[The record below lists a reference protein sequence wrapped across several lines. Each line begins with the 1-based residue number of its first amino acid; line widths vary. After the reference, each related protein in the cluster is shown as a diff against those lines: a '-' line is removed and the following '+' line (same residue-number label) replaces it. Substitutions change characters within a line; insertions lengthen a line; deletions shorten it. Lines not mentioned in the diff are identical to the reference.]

1 MWQEFE
7 ESLQKYLPKS
17 DREVISVLRRK
28 YQRTNT
34 EFRHSKQCKS
44 VLRQCLQRIAAR
56 PTRVYM
62 ILNDL
67 KTTLKLQTTGISLN
81 ISKKLSKSPP
91 NLPQSSGLNPTDLD
105 ASGNKLASPV
115 VLQTVEEPL
124 QTSVPTSLNDT
135 KFVDHTED
143 DDVIIL
149 DEPPPAETAHKSH
162 FPPIQSAVPSTSS
175 HPDPPRQPCS
185 QATLDT
191 SRRSVVERLEHLLSR
206 LSKAIRALE
215 EEELDMDALDSNNSS
230 YLKLDG
236 LKRRYLQVWHRLCDA
251 RRMARISGRIV
262 RRRFTYTGCKYPSV
276 NSRIEYLVNDK
287 KKFPDY
293 TDIRRIVSSV
303 NRDENL
309 ELTSSAVTEL
319 AREVF
324 IDVGHLLKRRRQDDL
339 RQDLGCHL
347 TDDLQEEDDPTYY
360 DSALRR
366 QLAHNKTVGELRLNA
381 VFDKYVQLQN
391 ATTPPLVNEDQ
402 GSVDGSDHK
411 SSCKSTEGSR
421 IFLTNDDHSD
431 SDDSDVSR
439 KVDEPP
445 KSISYEVLS
454 LSSESDTDC
463 SQLTSVRPDQSSSG
477 ATTKQ
482 QQPTSPIINL
492 TEDDNNTLSDHSE
505 GMAIV
510 PVVLSA
516 PPTPDHNILP
526 AQSNLHNH
534 TRRTNF
540 SMFNPSQQFFLPSVP
555 IIHQTQHASQTV
567 TMTRQFGCSGLGS
580 MLSTTQLATTKMVCH
595 QLLPTPRSQS
605 FFPILTNNFSSRPS
619 RGRLM
624 PTTHPRN
631 SSFSTF
637 STSSGDRADRNGP
650 PSNPPVAPDTET
662 IVLD

>member
-1 MWQEFE
+1 FE

-34 EFRHSKQCKS
+34 EFRHSKRCRS
-44 VLRQCLQRIAAR
+44 VLHQCLQRIAAR

-67 KTTLKLQTTGISLN
+67 KTTFKLQTTGISLN
-81 ISKKLSKSPP
+81 ISKKPSKSPP
-91 NLPQSSGLNPTDLD
+91 NLPQSSGPNSTDLD
-105 ASGNKLASPV
+105 ASDNKLASPV
-115 VLQTVEEPL
+115 LLQTFEGPS
-124 QTSVPTSLNDT
+124 QTCVPTSLNNT
-135 KFVDHTED
+135 TSADHLED

-162 FPPIQSAVPSTSS
+162 SPPVQSAVPSTSS
-175 HPDPPRQPCS
+175 HPDSPRQPCS

-215 EEELDMDALDSNNSS
+215 EEELDMDALESSNSS

-262 RRRFTYTGCKYPSV
+262 RRRFTYAGCKYPSV
-276 NSRIEYLVNDK
+276 NSRIEYLVNDRR
-287 KKFPDY
+287 KFPDY

-309 ELTSSAVTEL
+309 ELGSSAVSDL

-360 DSALRR
+360 DSTLRR

-391 ATTPPLVNEDQ
+391 ATTPPLVNEDT
-402 GSVDGSDHK
+402 GGVDGSDRK
-411 SSCKSTEGSR
+411 SSCKSTEVSR
-421 IFLTNDDHSD
+421 IISTNDDHSD

-463 SQLTSVRPDQSSSG
+463 SKLTSVRPDQSTSG
-477 ATTKQ
+477 TTPKQ
-482 QQPTSPIINL
+482 QPASPIINL
-492 TEDDNNTLSDHSE
+492 TEDDSSTPSDHSE

-516 PPTPDHNILP
+516 PPTSDHSILP

-540 SMFNPSQQFFLPSVP
+540 SMFNPCQQFFHPSVP
-555 IIHQTQHASQTV
+555 MIHQTQHASQTV
-567 TMTRQFGCSGLGS
+567 TLTRQFGCNGLGS

-605 FFPILTNNFSSRPS
+605 FFPISTNNFSSRPS
-619 RGRLM
+619 RGRLV

-631 SSFSTF
+631 RSFSTF
-637 STSSGDRADRNGP
+637 STSSGDRVNRNGP
-650 PSNPPVAPDTET
+650 PPNPPVASDTET

>member
-1 MWQEFE
+1 MFE
-7 ESLQKYLPKS
+7 EGLQKYLPKS

-44 VLRQCLQRIAAR
+44 VLHQCLQRIAAR

-67 KTTLKLQTTGISLN
+67 KTTFKLQTTGISLN

-91 NLPQSSGLNPTDLD
+91 NRPQSSGPNTTDLD
-105 ASGNKLASPV
+105 ASDNKLASPV
-115 VLQTVEEPL
+115 LLQTPEEPP
-124 QTSVPTSLNDT
+124 QTSVSTSLNDT
-135 KFVDHTED
+135 TFVDHTED

-149 DEPPPAETAHKSH
+149 DEPPPAETAHESH
-162 FPPIQSAVPSTSS
+162 SPPVQSAVPSTSS
-175 HPDPPRQPCS
+175 HFDLSRQPCS
-185 QATLDT
+185 QTTLDT

-206 LSKAIRALE
+206 LSKAIRGLE
-215 EEELDMDALDSNNSS
+215 EEELDMDALDSSNSS

-309 ELTSSAVTEL
+309 ELASSSVTEL

-360 DSALRR
+360 DYTLRR
-366 QLAHNKTVGELRLNA
+366 QLAHNKTVGEFRLNA

-402 GSVDGSDHK
+402 GSVNGSDRK

-421 IFLTNDDHSD
+421 IVLTNDDHSDSD

-439 KVDEPP
+439 KMDEPP
-445 KSISYEVLS
+445 KSVSYEVLS
-454 LSSESDTDC
+454 LSSDSDTDC
-463 SQLTSVRPDQSSSG
+463 SKQTSVRPDQSTSG
-477 ATTKQ
+477 ATTK

-492 TEDDNNTLSDHSE
+492 TEDDNNTMSDHSE

-516 PPTPDHNILP
+516 PPPSDHCVSP
-526 AQSNLHNH
+526 AQSNVHNH

-540 SMFNPSQQFFLPSVP
+540 SMFNPSQYFFHPV
-555 IIHQTQHASQTV
+555 IQQTQHASQTL
-567 TMTRQFGCSGLGS
+567 TLTRQFGCNGLGS
-580 MLSTTQLATTKMVCH
+580 MLSTTQLATTKVVCH

-605 FFPILTNNFSSRPS
+605 FFPTLTNNFSARPS

-624 PTTHPRN
+624 PSTHPRN

-637 STSSGDRADRNGP
+637 TTSSGDRVARNSP
-650 PSNPPVAPDTET
+650 PPNPPVAPDTET